1 MKGILRLCLLLILFF
16 CSCKNDEA
24 EAERS
29 ENDVDAARNFIRAA
43 LDGDYQ
49 RARQYMLNDSLNTQL
64 LNTFEDNY
72 RTHMNREDKRGYRES
87 SIRMPD
93 IRRVNDSASVV
104 VYSNSYKNKTDSLK
118 VVREKGQWLVDFKY
132 SFPVKD
138 SFR

>member
-1 MKGILRLCLLLILFF
+1 MKGFLHYLLLFVLFF

-24 EAERS
+24 ESEKS

-43 LDGDYQ
+43 LDGDYE
-49 RARQYMLNDSLNTQL
+49 RARNYMLNDSLNTQL
-64 LNTFEDNY
+64 LNTFQDNY
-72 RTHMNREDKRGYRES
+72 RTHMNREDKAGYRES
-87 SIRMPD
+87 SIRMPE

-104 VYSNSYKNKTDSLK
+104 VYSNSYKNKSDTLK